1 MMRVFVTGASGAVGT
16 PLVRQL
22 VERGHEVIGTH
33 RSPGGAARISA
44 LGARPVLVDL
54 LDPGE
59 VRRAVLEAAP
69 DAIVH
74 EATALG
80 NAKFGRNLDK
90 TFGPT
95 NRLRTEATD
104 ALLAAAREA
113 GVTRFVAQSFAPY
126 RYARDGGW

>member
-1 MMRVFVTGASGAVGT
+1 MRVFVTGASGAIGV

-33 RSPGGAARISA
+33 HSPGSAEKIRA
-44 LGARPVLVDL
+44 LGARPVMVDL

-80 NAKFGRNLDK
+80 NAKFSRDIDA
-90 TFGPT
+90 TFAPT
-95 NRLRTEATD
+95 IRLR
-104 ALLAAAREA
+104 
-113 GVTRFVAQSFAPY
+113 S
-126 RYARDGGW
+126 